1 MSNDSSQLPGPALE
15 MERAVDTGDFC
26 GALEQF
32 HDKLDPAVRELPEVE
47 LLAATAAARLGDW
60 EQATTLGLSLLEHG
74 RRMNDVGGRMQAL
87 HLLGALAF
95 ERGSL
100 DDAEAQL
107 AEALELA
114 RQLEDTRIA
123 PHILQ
128 NLASVAH
135 IQGRTLEALARYREA
150 ITMYQSDGND
160 RGLAEAYHNIGLV
173 QRQEKGWSE
182 ALEAVRHAMRHA
194 LVAAETSLLA
204 LVHLGSAE
212 LDLDVGEFERAQ
224 GQIDAAGQLLEGVQD
239 KLGKAELERVSA
251 RMALAQGNPEEAHS
265 RAVAGEAVAASGG
278 SPILQSECA
287 AIGAAAL
294 QQMGADE
301 AQAEHDRVV
310 ETMLRLGVS
319 QPLER
324 FERQWAA
331 AS

>member
-1 MSNDSSQLPGPALE
+1 MSSYSSQLPGPVMA
-15 MERAVDTGDFC
+15 MERAVDTGDFR
-26 GALEQF
+26 GVLEQF
-32 HDKLDPAVRELPEVE
+32 HGDLDPAVRELPQVE

-74 RRMNDVGGRMQAL
+74 RRTDDKSGRMRAL
-87 HLLGALAF
+87 NLLGALAF
-95 ERGSL
+95 ERGAL

-107 AEALELA
+107 VEALELA
-114 RQLEDTRIA
+114 HQLEDRRIA

-135 IQGRTLEALARYREA
+135 IQGRTLEALDRYREA
-150 ITMYQSDGND
+150 ITMYEGDEND
-160 RGLAEAYHNIGLV
+160 RGLAETYHNIGLV
-173 QRQEKGWSE
+173 QRQERGWSE

-194 LVAAETSLLA
+194 LVAAEASLLA

-224 GQIDAAGQLLEGVQD
+224 GQIDAANQLLDGVHDQ
-239 KLGKAELERVSA
+239 LGKADLERVRA
-251 RMALAQGNPEEAHS
+251 RLAMAQGNPEEAHS
-265 RAVAGEAVAASGG
+265 HALAGEAVAASGG

-287 AIGAAAL
+287 AIGATAL
-294 QQMGADE
+294 QRMGAEE

-310 ETMLRLGVS
+310 ETMLKLGVS

-324 FERQWAA
+324 FERQWEGT
-331 AS
+331 S

>member
-1 MSNDSSQLPGPALE
+1 MSNDRSQLPGPALE

-32 HDKLDPAVRELPEVE
+32 HGKLDPAVRELPEVE

-87 HLLGALAF
+87 H
-95 ERGSL
+95 
-100 DDAEAQL
+100 
-107 AEALELA
+107 
-114 RQLEDTRIA
+114 EDTRIA

-239 KLGKAELERVSA
+239 QLGKAELERVSA